1 MIAVMFV
8 WVLAVGRSEGVVYG
22 VVISESEPA
31 RTNRPRV
38 RYFEQ
43 DVKVED
49 NEIVKV
55 ISKRRL
61 TKGQSVTLEK
71 MSSFFGLNHRY
82 TYAY

>member
-8 WVLAVGRSEGVVYG
+8 WVLAVGRSDGVVYG

-31 RTNRPRV
+31 RTNRPRI

-43 DVKVED
+43 DVKIED
-49 NEIVKV
+49 DEIVRV
-55 ISKRRL
+55 ISEREL

-71 MSSFFGLNHRY
+71 RSSFFGLNNRY